1 MDVVGGG
8 TVPVP
13 EARHSRMRERE
24 EDKGQFL
31 SLFPILHNKRALWKA
46 NVVSAKGNK
55 KEAVGKKDIDDE

>member
-13 EARHSRMRERE
+13 EARETLQNERARR
-24 EDKGQFL
+24 GQRTISL
-31 SLFPILHNKRALWKA
+31 SLSLILHNKRALWKA

-55 KEAVGKKDIDDE
+55 KEAVLKR

>member
-13 EARHSRMRERE
+13 EARETLQNERARR
-24 EDKGQFL
+24 GQRTISL
-31 SLFPILHNKRALWKA
+31 SLSLSLILHNKRALWKA

-55 KEAVGKKDIDDE
+55 KEAVLKR